1 MYTYDIEQLL
11 KNGSAVKLKPQGY
24 SMYPLFLPGRDEAV
38 IEHCVPSELHRGDVI
53 LYRRVQGI
61 LVLHR
66 ICRITRDGFYLVGD
80 NQTEVE
86 GPLSPEQIHGKLTG
100 VVRNG
105 KSFSVS
111 YPIYRMLSFHLAL
124 FTPCPPVFLVGNGF
138 FPQVFSEALIFSL
151 SSPNFFQNAQRNFY
165 CIRLFAFPSPWLQ
178 CSEVSSLFQR
188 SPDPAAAESQ
198 YTGESRRRTEAY
210 RLLRISVVRFS
221 ASAELRPL

>member
-1 MYTYDIEQLL
+1 MLFLL
-11 KNGSAVKLKPQGY
+11 IILFIFRVSCYNKIQVTIQSHSSKCHAFRRFGVSAKWSFLCTLTILNTFKKRFCRQTETAGLQYV
-24 SMYPLFLPGRDEAV
+24 SLFLPGRDEAV

-111 YPIYRMLSFHLAL
+111 YPIYRMLSSIWL
-124 FTPCPPVFLVGNGF
+124 FLRPVRPF
-138 FPQVFSEALIFSL
+138 FWSVTAFFRR
-151 SSPNFFQNAQRNFY
+151 FFQKH
-165 CIRLFAFPSPWLQ
+165 
-178 CSEVSSLFQR
+178 
-188 SPDPAAAESQ
+188 
-198 YTGESRRRTEAY
+198 
-210 RLLRISVVRFS
+210 
-221 ASAELRPL
+221 